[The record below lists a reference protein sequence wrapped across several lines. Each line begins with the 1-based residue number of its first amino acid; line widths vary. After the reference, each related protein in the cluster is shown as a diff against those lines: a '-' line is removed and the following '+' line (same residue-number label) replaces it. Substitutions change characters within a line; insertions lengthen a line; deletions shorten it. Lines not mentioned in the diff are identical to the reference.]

1 MGYLCVVCVKYAC
14 SLEDSSL
21 HGKLED
27 VVALLEHLVL
37 QSPRVHWQLTVLED
51 EALHDVAVV
60 DVDGEDLSQAHKHI
74 VLHAVLGVN
83 KRSQLLR
90 KVDCLVDG
98 HLRRILLILL
108 EKEGKRLDNLVPG
121 GPVRVQLGTVLEHG
135 VVLAQLGQEVVERLD
150 GASAEDLIHDLDFS
164 EQLASDL

>member
-14 SLEDSSL
+14 SLEDSSF

-60 DVDGEDLSQAHKHI
+60 YVYGEDLGEAHEDV
-74 VLHAVLGVN
+74 VLHAVLRVDE
-83 KRSQLLR
+83 RRQLLR
-90 KVDCLVDG
+90 KVDRLVDRY
-98 HLRRILLILL
+98 LSRLFLVFL
-108 EKEGKRLDNLVPG
+108 E
-121 GPVRVQLGTVLEHG
+121 
-135 VVLAQLGQEVVERLD
+135 
-150 GASAEDLIHDLDFS
+150 
-164 EQLASDL
+164 

>member
-14 SLEDSSL
+14 SLEDSSF

-27 VVALLEHLVL
+27 VVTLLEHLVL

-74 VLHAVLGVN
+74 VL
-83 KRSQLLR
+83 R
-90 KVDCLVDG
+90 C
-98 HLRRILLILL
+98 
-108 EKEGKRLDNLVPG
+108 
-121 GPVRVQLGTVLEHG
+121 
-135 VVLAQLGQEVVERLD
+135 
-150 GASAEDLIHDLDFS
+150 
-164 EQLASDL
+164 